1 MKKIILLLMISFLV
15 FQSCAVRK
23 RNTRVHKVMT
33 IKKAPKN
40 HKVVVIKNKRYY
52 AWGGK
57 HYRKTKRGFIVVHL

>member
-52 AWGGK
+52 TWGGK
-57 HYRKTKRGFIVVHL
+57 HYKNTKRGFIVAHL

>member
-23 RNTRVHKVMT
+23 RNTRVHKVVA
-33 IKKAPKN
+33 IKKAPKH

-52 AWGGK
+52 TWGAK
-57 HYRKTKRGFIVVHL
+57 HYKKLREVL